1 MRANTK
7 DWIQYSTAI
16 AMVGSGI
23 VLAFLS
29 FWMTENHD
37 ITDGV
42 LWYVGQALAFAGAVF
57 GISLYV
63 KTKVGEVKSEIIDEA
78 RRWMRGQPESTRQ
91 RMSERV
97 TDEQID
103 EARKQAM
110 EAWERSDDVSH

>member
-1 MRANTK
+1 
-7 DWIQYSTAI
+7 
-16 AMVGSGI
+16 MVASGI

-29 FWMTENHD
+29 FFLTDDHN

-42 LWYVGQALAFAGAVF
+42 LWYVAQALTFAGGVF

-91 RMSERV
+91 RMKKEM
-97 TDEQID
+97 ED
-103 EARKQAM
+103 EA
-110 EAWERSDDVSH
+110 EAGEDV

>member
-7 DWIQYSTAI
+7 DWIQYGSAI
-16 AMVGSGI
+16 AMIGSGI
-23 VLAFLS
+23 TLAFMS
-29 FWMTENHD
+29 FCLTDDHN

-42 LWYVGQALAFAGAVF
+42 LWYVAQALTFAGGVF

-91 RMSERV
+91 RMKKEM
-97 TDEQID
+97 ED
-103 EARKQAM
+103 EA
-110 EAWERSDDVSH
+110 EAGEEV

>member
-7 DWIQYSTAI
+7 DWIQYGSAI
-16 AMVGSGI
+16 AMIGSGI
-23 VLAFLS
+23 TLTFMS
-29 FWMTENHD
+29 FCLTDDHN

-42 LWYVGQALAFAGAVF
+42 LWYVAQALTFAGGVF

-91 RMSERV
+91 RMRKEM
-97 TDEQID
+97 ED
-103 EARKQAM
+103 EA
-110 EAWERSDDVSH
+110 ETGEEV

>member
-1 MRANTK
+1 
-7 DWIQYSTAI
+7 
-16 AMVGSGI
+16 
-23 VLAFLS
+23 
-29 FWMTENHD
+29 MTENHD

-97 TDEQID
+97 TDEQFA

-110 EAWERSDDVSH
+110 EAWERSDDVSD

>member
-7 DWIQYSTAI
+7 DWIQYGSAI
-16 AMVGSGI
+16 AMIGSGI
-23 VLAFLS
+23 TLAFMS
-29 FWMTENHD
+29 FCLTGDHN

-42 LWYVGQALAFAGAVF
+42 LWYVAQALTFAGGVF

-91 RMSERV
+91 RMRKEM
-97 TDEQID
+97 ED
-103 EARKQAM
+103 EA
-110 EAWERSDDVSH
+110 EVSEEV

>member
-1 MRANTK
+1 M
-7 DWIQYSTAI
+7 I
-16 AMVGSGI
+16 GSGI

-29 FWMTENHD
+29 FWTTEEHT
-37 ITDGV
+37 ITEGV
-42 LWYVGQALAFAGAVF
+42 LWYIAQALTFAGGIF

-78 RRWMRGQPESTRQ
+78 KRWMRGQSEENRE

-103 EARKQAM
+103 EARRRASETWKRREQED
-110 EAWERSDDVSH
+110 EA

>member
-1 MRANTK
+1 MRTNTK

-16 AMVGSGI
+16 AMVASGI

-29 FWMTENHD
+29 FFLTDGHT

-91 RMSERV
+91 RMRKEM
-97 TDEQID
+97 ED
-103 EARKQAM
+103 EAKTG
-110 EAWERSDDVSH
+110 EEV

>member
-16 AMVGSGI
+16 AMVASGI

-29 FWMTENHD
+29 FFLTDDHN

-42 LWYVGQALAFAGAVF
+42 LWYVAQALTFAGGVF

-91 RMSERV
+91 RMKKEM
-97 TDEQID
+97 ED
-103 EARKQAM
+103 EA
-110 EAWERSDDVSH
+110 EAGEDV

>member
-29 FWMTENHD
+29 FFLTADHN

-42 LWYVGQALAFAGAVF
+42 LWYVAQALTFAGAVF
-57 GISLYV
+57 GISVYI
-63 KTKVGEVKSEIIDEA
+63 KSKVGEVKSEIIDEE

-91 RMSERV
+91 RMKKEM
-97 TDEQID
+97 ED
-103 EARKQAM
+103 EA
-110 EAWERSDDVSH
+110 ETGEEV